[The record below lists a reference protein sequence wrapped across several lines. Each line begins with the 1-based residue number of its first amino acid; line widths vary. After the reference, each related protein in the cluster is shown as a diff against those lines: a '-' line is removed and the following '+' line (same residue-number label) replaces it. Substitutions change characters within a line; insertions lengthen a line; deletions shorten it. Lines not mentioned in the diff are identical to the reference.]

1 MAAFNTNTAAST
13 GCIGWVMVDYIR
25 RGRRFSLAGACEGV
39 IAGLVGITP
48 AAGYVSVW
56 LAAVIGFVTAVVVS
70 LSDGI
75 NDLLRVDDGL
85 EVFKLHAIGGM
96 CGSFMTGIFAT
107 SSVSLLDGT
116 TTAPGGIDGN
126 GIQVGKQFAEITAIS
141 SYSFVVTCILLLILK
156 YIPGMHLRVNDEAE
170 SAGLDLDQFFNEE
183 IGDWSLVEPITV
195 HALPVA
201 HSASGSP
208 TDSIKGTATKA

>member
-1 MAAFNTNTAAST
+1 MMAAFNTNTAAST
-13 GCIGWVMVDYIR
+13 GCIGWVMVDYLR

-85 EVFKLHAIGGM
+85 EVFKLHAIVRWFSM
-96 CGSFMTGIFAT
+96 
-107 SSVSLLDGT
+107 LLSIGT
-116 TTAPGGIDGN
+116 DMYRAVCAD
-126 GIQVGKQFAEITAIS
+126 
-141 SYSFVVTCILLLILK
+141 
-156 YIPGMHLRVNDEAE
+156 
-170 SAGLDLDQFFNEE
+170 
-183 IGDWSLVEPITV
+183 
-195 HALPVA
+195 
-201 HSASGSP
+201 HS
-208 TDSIKGTATKA
+208 